1 MSIGTWLKRLRNDTR
16 NVDTFDS
23 VTLDAAHR
31 VLAPAVD
38 AALGGRRFEAVAP
51 LTWVRS
57 DGAPIRPMFAFPAW
71 KGGVIAPRWGFSFDF
86 VPHVSGNAVR
96 WHRTGKSAIFD
107 FAVDARDRALDISV
121 IHGERGVADRAAVVV
136 KTAIARADELWQRVE
151 SIEDVVAAFEW
162 LRAHL
167 SSGGLGF
174 YNYVQHPIA
183 LAFVLAKTGDAAG
196 ARRELDRFLEGRSPD
211 DTVSTRLRELLSKT
225 ADGG

>member
-1 MSIGTWLKRLRNDTR
+1 MSIGNWIKRLRDDTR
-16 NVDTFDS
+16 NADAFDS

-38 AALGGRRFEAVAP
+38 AALGGRHFEAVAP

-57 DGAPIRPMFAFPAW
+57 DGAPIRQIFAFPAW

-107 FAVDARDRALDISV
+107 LAVDARDRALDIS
-121 IHGERGVADRAAVVV
+121 INHGERRIAERSAAVV
-136 KTAIARADELWQRVE
+136 KTAIERADKLWQRVE
-151 SIEDVVAAFEW
+151 SIEDAVAAFEW

-167 SSGGLGF
+167 SSAGLGF

-183 LAFVLAKTGDAAG
+183 LAFVLAKTGDAA
-196 ARRELDRFLEGRSPD
+196 AAHRELDRFLEGRSPD
-211 DTVSTRLRELLSKT
+211 DAVSVRVRELLSKT
-225 ADGG
+225 AAGA